1 MDGDLVMDSIY
12 RVNDL
17 YWKKDNEASDDW
29 VLVKLTSVNVAE
41 SVGTCALIDE
51 RTGSRM
57 PNQTESVQLHTMTL
71 CPANPLFTTCPDMTS
86 LRYLHEAALLKNLYD
101 RWISTDRQP
110 YTSMSNVLIAVNPL
124 RYLKRLEKAMFATQ
138 SLDKSPPHPYNVAEN
153 AYRQLRTVKQNQ
165 SIIISGESG
174 SGKTETS
181 KIILDF
187 LTERSKFTGG
197 SAGVPLPR
205 SNQDDEDEHPE
216 RGGMEHSLGERLM
229 KTIPILESF
238 GNAKTH
244 RNHNSSRFGKYM
256 RLQFSPDADLTSNAL
271 HLTGA
276 SIDTYLLETSR
287 VVHPPAGERNFHV
300 FYELLR
306 SGDAK
311 LLHDLK
317 LIPNPY
323 MSKDADRLTNC
334 DAWLEQYHYL
344 NRSGCTSSPFVND
357 CVNFQNLKDAL
368 AFADINAVELFR
380 IVAGVLHLGNLRF
393 DEEDT
398 AEGLTALIHR
408 EDAPEAA
415 IDVIADLLGIKV
427 ADLIDALLKKKIE
440 RTKGSF
446 QRRGSVYFVGKT
458 KQQAS
463 YSRDTVA
470 KMIFEQVFTA
480 LMFQCA
486 EILEYNVALREE
498 LPYIGV
504 LDIFGFEDFE
514 PKNQNSFEQ
523 LLINYA
529 NEALQSMFNQCIL
542 KAEQELYQ
550 AENIWAPQ
558 NAHNDS
564 TKAAVSYDDNR
575 ECLTLIADRREGIL
589 SLLNMAGRLAGQS
602 DRKFN
607 EKLHT
612 AFKKHPCF
620 VVPHPRDVPHM
631 FCIKHYAGVVRY
643 HVEGF
648 IEKNNNVA
656 SPQFKELIAGSTL
669 HLLNLSASYAPSRTP
684 PGSVSE
690 MFAHQMK
697 GLVVE
702 LDSTRNN
709 FIRCIKPNPAMDVNV
724 FDRQS
729 VLEQLRC
736 SGTIQACQVLQ
747 VGLPT
752 RVSYEE
758 LVFIY
763 SDFLGQSFM
772 ERFRD
777 NDRFFTQALCNV
789 LDFPTDAFRLGD
801 TRLFFKTGK
810 IHLLDSVLAVT
821 PPLPPATLK
830 ERLVSYLAKSRWVSA
845 ATKVVVLRAYE
856 NLYWNCRQGRC
867 AIVLQCWF
875 RQQLAKMHVAKMRTL
890 NRVSRMWNVVV
901 YKLQVRAAFDRSVED
916 KLELLNVLLQH
927 KTLPPHAKWLL
938 TWLGPLQRAMYVRKL
953 GRAACVAYLAKRAF
967 SSLLEKVQRQRAA
980 VKLQSQFRRVMATK
994 HFQKMV
1000 ERHRACM
1007 RWARIR
1013 MTTKVN
1019 ICFLAMYRRAHVM
1032 GLERSVSH
1040 LMVDNDRLTKANA
1053 QMTEKI
1059 ASVELMAVSWAAKE
1073 AALAQTVE
1081 ALELKAQTDALNLS
1095 AKDAQVDEMARN
1107 LQSLQQQLD
1116 HAISDRTVQAS
1127 LIQRLETTNEA
1138 LAASSKEL
1146 EQKCEE
1152 LDQMFALSKEHNATL
1167 VLESNQRVDAF
1178 VSEVDAL
1185 QNKMNDAQHDICLKT
1200 AQISE
1205 LEVYNAKLT
1214 DENDALMTQFE
1225 ALELL
1230 HEREIAMQ
1238 MCQVTEL
1245 TADLNALR
1253 LVLAATHEQLE
1264 SQSMY
1269 ATELE
1274 GIQWGMSN
1282 KLQEQEVDVAALHA
1296 SVVDLEASRLNAEGK
1311 AAELNNT
1318 LATLRL
1324 ELDEATRSHLAQSNQ
1339 LTILE
1344 AMNNEYKEE
1353 CFQLKENMR
1362 RMESVLAD
1370 SKEKELAL
1378 ALEAQKSA
1386 SDAQIA
1392 VLEAQLHNVQAQL
1405 AQTAAEVK
1413 RHNKS
1418 AETFEQFKTQT
1429 NIDNSTLREKV
1440 VTLTTCLEESKAREV
1455 AMDETLTNCET
1466 EIRALTNQR
1475 QVDQLRLGEV
1485 TRELQMARQALKEK
1499 SATVEELEDVR
1510 EQLVQAHATLA
1521 DELHMIKQSQLVSKQ
1536 VEAELDSQ
1544 LTERSQQVVELG
1556 SELQQMQL
1564 RLDQVQERIAVK
1576 EVVVL
1581 AEETMKMQL
1590 KKDNAVLAQRVAE
1603 SKKAIHDVHLS
1614 ELDLSSQLSS
1624 KNIEILSLKSQLEI
1638 SQSEVKTNAKQVE
1651 TLQQKLAVRY
1661 TRRLPQFPL
1670 PHFAHN

>member
-323 MSKDADRLTNC
+323 MSKDAGRLTNC

-470 KMIFEQVFTA
+470 KMIFEQVRRLLVGWATSVYALTKVFTA

-558 NAHNDS
+558 NASLLFPFVRVPADAVIAAPKLHNDS

-801 TRLFFKTGK
+801 TRLFFKTGW

-938 TWLGPLQRAMYVRKL
+938 TWLGPLQRA
-953 GRAACVAYLAKRAF
+953 
-967 SSLLEKVQRQRAA
+967 
-980 VKLQSQFRRVMATK
+980 
-994 HFQKMV
+994 
-1000 ERHRACM
+1000 
-1007 RWARIR
+1007 I
-1013 MTTKVN
+1013 
-1019 ICFLAMYRRAHVM
+1019 
-1032 GLERSVSH
+1032 VSH

-1095 AKDAQVDEMARN
+1095 AKVAQVDEMARN

-1205 LEVYNAKLT
+1205 LEMYNAKLT

-1238 MCQVTEL
+1238 MRQVTEL

-1269 ATELE
+1269 AT
-1274 GIQWGMSN
+1274 

-1296 SVVDLEASRLNAEGK
+1296 SVDDLEASRLNAEGK

-1339 LTILE
+1339 LT
-1344 AMNNEYKEE
+1344 
-1353 CFQLKENMR
+1353 ENMR

-1378 ALEAQKSA
+1378 ASEAQKSA

-1418 AETFEQFKTQT
+1418 AEAFEQFKTQT

-1581 AEETMKMQL
+1581 VRSILCKEAHEAQGRTPQAEETMKMQL

-1638 SQSEVKTNAKQVE
+1638 SQSELKTNAKQVE